1 MAAPNLAIYYHP
13 DGYDTKNRPL
23 MGRRA
28 AGKSFLDAWFDRRG
42 AEETFCC
49 AAREEDFKH
58 FAAHAGTRGVTGK
71 TNWLR
76 LDRLESVSQAGTLY
90 FPGPDIGLN
99 AWRRHRRNPLG
110 FSIIGVT
117 HTICTKAVM
126 DGIAEWLSAP
136 VEPWDAV
143 ICTSNAVRQSVDY
156 LLAAQREH
164 LSRRTGAT
172 RFPQP
177 QLPIIPLGI
186 NTAEFAADD
195 DLRGQTRSKLGIGGG
210 DVAFLFVGRLSI
222 YGKAHPVSMFMALE
236 RAAKLTGKK
245 LHLILA
251 GWYATK
257 GLEKAFQDGANFWCP
272 SVTMHVVD
280 GRDDAAR
287 HGAWRAGDVFVSLV
301 DNVQET
307 FGLTPVEAMAAGMP
321 VVVSDWDGYR
331 DSVRQGG
338 DGIRVPTL
346 IAPGAFGETLVDRYA
361 ADIDSYDVYLA
372 RTTYSVVVDIDA
384 AVQAFV
390 TLIND
395 PHLRKRM
402 GDAGRAR
409 AVSEYDWQHILA
421 KYEGLAGALG
431 EIRKAAPALDPKL
444 RRVWPA
450 RLSPFEMFAN
460 YPARSPLP
468 SDRIR
473 VVADDIEHVLEG
485 IRLDTNV
492 VIDNAEALLKNL
504 RVFLAE
510 IGTGEI
516 VLSDIL
522 NKHDMPGR
530 MQRIALLLRLA
541 KFGVVSISPASGAV
555 TVKRGPAD
563 PAGPHFSQ

>member
-1 MAAPNLAIYYHP
+1 MAAPNLAIFYHP
-13 DGYDTKNRPL
+13 DGFDTKNRPL

-42 AEETFCC
+42 SDETFCL

-58 FAAHAGTRGVTGK
+58 FVDHAKTRDVKGK
-71 TNWLR
+71 ATWLR
-76 LDRLESVSQAGTLY
+76 LDRLESASQPGTLY

-99 AWRRHRRNPLG
+99 AWRRHRRDPRG
-110 FSIIGVT
+110 FSIMGVT

-126 DGIAEWLSAP
+126 EGISEWLTAP

-156 LLAAQREH
+156 LLAAEREH
-164 LSRRTGAT
+164 LARRTGAT

-177 QLPIIPLGI
+177 QLPVIPLGI
-186 NTAEFAADD
+186 NTADFAADD
-195 DLRGQTRSKLGIGGG
+195 KLRGQTRKNLGIGDD

-222 YGKAHPVSMFMALE
+222 YGKAHPAPMFIALE
-236 RAAKLTGKK
+236 RAAKQSGKK

-257 GLEKAFQDGANFWCP
+257 GLEKAFQDGAKFWCP
-272 SVTMHVVD
+272 SVTLHVVD

-287 HGAWRAGDVFVSLV
+287 GGAWRAGDVFVSLV

-307 FGLTPVEAMAAGMP
+307 FGLTPVEAMAAGLP

-331 DSVRQGG
+331 DSVRQNI

-346 IAPGAFGETLVDRYA
+346 LAPAAFGETLVDRYA

-372 RTTYSVVVDIDA
+372 RTTYNVVVDIDA
-384 AVQAFV
+384 TVQAFV

-395 PHLRKRM
+395 PGLRRRM

-409 AVSEYDWQHILA
+409 ATGEYDWQHVLGRYEDLA
-421 KYEGLAGALG
+421 AKLAD
-431 EIRKAAPALDPKL
+431 IRKAAPAPDAKQ
-444 RRVWPA
+444 RRLWPA

-460 YPARSPLP
+460 YPTRTPMP
-468 SDRIR
+468 GDRIR
-473 VVADDIEHVLEG
+473 VLSEHIEHGLEG
-485 IRLDTNV
+485 IRQDTNAI
-492 VIDNAEALLKNL
+492 IDNSENL
-504 RVFLAE
+504 QKTLRAFLAE
-510 IGTGEI
+510 LGSGEI

-522 NKHDMPGR
+522 NRHDMSGR
-530 MQRIALLLRLA
+530 IQRIALLLRLA
-541 KFGVVSISPASGAV
+541 KFGIVQITPAEGAMS
-555 TVKRGPAD
+555 VKPGPAD
-563 PAGPHFSQ
+563 G